1 MGGLITITKK
11 EFLDH
16 ISSRKF
22 LILFG
27 TLLTA
32 VMVSAI
38 QAANEYTTA
47 IQQEGFKNELFGLNI
62 ALSGI
67 VQNIMLVGALLTITM
82 SFDLING
89 ERQRGSL
96 KVLLSY
102 PVYRDTVINGKFL
115 GGLATIV
122 LVAGTTILAGL
133 GVFIGLSG
141 APQSSDNLVRYILF
155 FAITILFL
163 TLFLGVGLLFSTI
176 LKDSTSSLLGA
187 LFFWVASATLIPQIA
202 YTVASIVNPV
212 SFKVYEGVVYLGEGT
227 DFEQLNFILRLIS
240 PTLNYQSTIDTILST
255 FQVVYD
261 SKTRGVLNI
270 SVNQAIIDVLPNIF
284 FLLAATILVFSACY
298 WQFTRQ
304 EVS

>member
-22 LILFG
+22 MILFG

-32 VMVSAI
+32 VIVSAI
-38 QAANEYTTA
+38 QAANEYTTT

-176 LKDSTSSLLGA
+176 LKDPTSSLLGA

-202 YTVASIVNPV
+202 YTVASIANPV
-212 SFKVYEGVVYLGEGT
+212 SFKVYEGVVYLGEGA

>member
-1 MGGLITITKK
+1 MGGLTTITKK

-32 VMVSAI
+32 VIVSAI
-38 QAANEYTTA
+38 QAVDQYTTA
-47 IQQEGFKNELFGLNI
+47 IQQEGFKSELFGLNI

-67 VQNIMLVGALLTITM
+67 VQNIMLVGALLAITM
-82 SFDLING
+82 SFDLVNG
-89 ERQRGSL
+89 ENQRGSL

-122 LVAGTTILAGL
+122 LVAGTTLLAGL
-133 GVFIGLSG
+133 GIFIGLSG

-163 TLFLGVGLLFSTI
+163 TLFLGIGLFLSTI
-176 LKDSTSSLLGA
+176 LNDPTSSLLGA
-187 LFFWVASATLIPQIA
+187 LFFWVASASLIPQIA
-202 YTVASIVNPV
+202 YTIASIFNPE
-212 SFKVYEGVVYLGEGT
+212 SLKVYEGVVYFGRGAS
-227 DFEQLNFILRLIS
+227 FEQLNFILGLIS
-240 PTLNYQSTIDTILST
+240 PSLNYQSTIDTILST
-255 FQVVYD
+255 FQIDY
-261 SKTRGVLNI
+261 SKRAYTNI
-270 SVNQAIIDVLPNIF
+270 SLNQAIMDVLPNIV
-284 FLLAATILVFSACY
+284 FLVTVTVLVFSVCY
-298 WQFTRQ
+298 VQFTRQ
-304 EVS
+304 EIS